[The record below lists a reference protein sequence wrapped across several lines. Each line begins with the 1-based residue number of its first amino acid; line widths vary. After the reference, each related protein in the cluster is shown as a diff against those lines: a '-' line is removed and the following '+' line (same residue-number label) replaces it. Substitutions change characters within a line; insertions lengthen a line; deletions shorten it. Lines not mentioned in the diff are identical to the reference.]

1 MAQANRISITI
12 TMEEEELTLHSD
24 GTRNETRILLTAAL
38 ASLHGIPEDHVEDV
52 DAFLTV
58 LADSYRDDRKSVLP

>member
-12 TMEEEELTLHSD
+12 TMGEEGLTLHSD
-24 GTRNETRILLTAAL
+24 GSRKETRILLAAAL

-52 DAFLTV
+52 DAFLAA
-58 LADSYRDDRKSVLP
+58 LADSYRDDRKSMLP